1 MSTPIRIATALL
13 GLSACGRPPPTA
25 APPFG
30 EGGFTVIGLN
40 DTYRIEGDPFAA
52 RGGLARVR
60 ALRSSLEAAGEPVLV
75 LHAGDL
81 LSPSFMGRLYD
92 GEQMID
98 VLNLLDGDPL
108 SRDPF
113 LFATLGNHE
122 LDLKTPAAL
131 DRRIRDSA
139 FQWLSSNLRFAADD
153 QGNRVVGEG
162 ALADTALVGIGGLR
176 VGLCAVLLDRR
187 YPKWVEGVDDPAAV
201 VASRTAA
208 LRARGADVVIALT
221 HQALAADVALLDS
234 LGASG
239 PDLVIGGHEHE
250 PHAVDVGGRWVLKG
264 AADAHQVVVAR
275 VRHTADGV
283 NTVTPELRTLAGDSP
298 APDPA
303 VQARIDAWDL
313 RHRTELCA
321 RTEEPPD
328 CLDLPLSRATV
339 PLEGEELRIRR
350 FETNL
355 GDWVVDQA
363 LAAAAAQG
371 AQLAFVNSGALRL
384 NRDLPAGVSL
394 SRRVVEELFAYPSP
408 LRFIDI
414 DGATLDRVLERSA
427 QDWSGN
433 GHWLQ
438 VAGIAFR
445 HDPDAAEGQ
454 RIDDLHL
461 LTPGGPTPISAD
473 QQLRAATLDY
483 LVDVNTGQDGYTMLS
498 PASVVG
504 AGPDLKQVVLDALRI
519 AGDAGIAPVREGR
532 ICAASE
538 PASPCLLPR

>member
-1 MSTPIRIATALL
+1 MSKTSRIVTALF
-13 GLSACGRPPPTA
+13 GLTACGRPPPTV

-30 EGGFTVIGLN
+30 EGGFTIIGLN
-40 DTYRIEGDPFAA
+40 DTYRIEGDPFSA

-60 ALRSSLEAAGEPVLV
+60 TLRHQLEAAGEPVLV

-92 GEQMID
+92 GEQMVD

-139 FQWLSSNLRFAADD
+139 FQWLSSNLRFARDD
-153 QGNRVVGEG
+153 EGRAVVGEA
-162 ALADTALVGIGGLR
+162 ALADTALVGVGGLR
-176 VGLCAVLLDRR
+176 VGLLGVLLDRH
-187 YPKWVEGVDDPAAV
+187 YPDWVLGVDDPTQV
-201 VASRTAA
+201 VAARTAE
-208 LRARGADVVIALT
+208 LRARGADVVVALT
-221 HQALAADVALLDS
+221 HQALAADVAM
-234 LGASG
+234 LGALGALG

-250 PHAVDVGGRWVLKG
+250 PHTVEVGGRWVLKG

-275 VRHTADGV
+275 VRHNAEGV
-283 NTVTPELRTLAGDSP
+283 NAVSHEVLALHGDSP

-303 VQARIDAWDL
+303 VQARIDSWDL

-321 RTEEPPD
+321 RTNEAPD

-339 PLEGEELRIRR
+339 GLEGEELRIRR

-355 GDWVVDQA
+355 GDWVADQA
-363 LAAAAAQG
+363 LAATASQG

-408 LRFIDI
+408 LRVIKI

-427 QDWSGN
+427 LDWSGN

-438 VAGIAFR
+438 VAGITFR
-445 HDPDAAEGQ
+445 HDPAAPEGQ
-454 RIDDLHL
+454 RINDLHL
-461 LTPGGPTPISAD
+461 LTPDGPTRISAD
-473 QQLRAATLDY
+473 QDLRAATLDY
-483 LVDVNTGQDGYTMLS
+483 LVNMNTGQDGYTMLL
-498 PASVVG
+498 PTSVVG
-504 AGPDLKQVVLDALRI
+504 EGPDLKLVVLDALRA
-519 AGDAGIAPVREGR
+519 AGDAGVAPIRQGR
-532 ICAASE
+532 VCNPTE
-538 PASPCLLPR
+538 PAAPCLLLP